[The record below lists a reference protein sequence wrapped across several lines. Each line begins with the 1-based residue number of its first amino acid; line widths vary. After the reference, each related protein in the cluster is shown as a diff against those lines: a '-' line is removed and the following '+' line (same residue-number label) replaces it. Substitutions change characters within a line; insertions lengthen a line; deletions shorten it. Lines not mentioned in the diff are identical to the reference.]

1 MTEES
6 KGQKAADISAR
17 TASAGAAVVIGS
29 LVAGPVGG
37 LAGVAVQAALDEVAP
52 RLIGAIFRRRE
63 ERAAQV
69 IAVGAASTGTGI
81 DRFSETIENSPAL
94 LALLSETVQAAM
106 DTPLEAKIYALGL
119 CLAHGVEDDT
129 RVDAERLRVRGLARI
144 ETQEAKLMA
153 VLYQP
158 LPPAPSGTEPR
169 RGWNRADI
177 VEDLPGYADVL
188 DASMALLVAEG
199 LAAENGAAYGGGGP
213 GQENWILTN
222 FGRDVLQLL
231 QAVTPS
237 DIPRTDQQT

>member
-6 KGQKAADISAR
+6 KGQKAAEISAR
-17 TASAGAAVVIGS
+17 TASASAAVVIGS
-29 LVAGPVGG
+29 LVAGPVGE
-37 LAGVAVQAALDEVAP
+37 LAGVAVQEALNEVAP

-69 IAVGAASTGTGI
+69 IAVGAASAGTGI
-81 DRFSETIENSPAL
+81 DRFSETIESSPEL

-119 CLAHGVEDDT
+119 CLARGVEDDT

-153 VLYQP
+153 LINQP
-158 LPPAPSGTEPR
+158 RARDGAEPQVGWGR
-169 RGWNRADI
+169 RGIA
-177 VEDLPGYADVL
+177 EHLPGFADVL

-199 LAAENGAAYGGGGP
+199 LAADAALGEAFGGGP
-213 GQENWILTN
+213 GREHWALTD
-222 FGRDVLQLL
+222 FGRDCLRLL
-231 QAVTPS
+231 QAVAPS